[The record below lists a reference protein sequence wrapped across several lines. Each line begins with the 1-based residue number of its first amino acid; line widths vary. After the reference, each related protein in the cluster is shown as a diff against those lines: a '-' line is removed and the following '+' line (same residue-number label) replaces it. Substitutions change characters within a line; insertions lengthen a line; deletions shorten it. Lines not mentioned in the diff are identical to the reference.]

1 MMVATVYASHA
12 LNAMFPHYTFQT
24 KTTVIDL
31 FYGTFTNTMPT
42 AAIFLLLTSA
52 ALHALWNLLLKRSQ
66 EKYSAMGWQV
76 IISGVFAFFLL
87 LFTGLPPRS
96 MWTFALISMALEAV
110 YFILLSNAYSDH
122 DFSLVY
128 PIARGTAPAFL
139 MLWSILFLR
148 EKPTAAGML
157 GISMIVAGMVIIG
170 ATSLLQNRGSRLHI
184 KGVVVALSVA
194 LIISLYTLI
203 DGTAVKHGP
212 PLPYALTM
220 FMFVPALT
228 TAYNVRRLGWRQFAA
243 AWNGPRIPLILA
255 AVLGVVAYLLALI
268 AYSFAPLSYSGA
280 IREVSVVIGTFLGW
294 QFLREPMGGTR
305 VLGAAVIFAGI
316 LVIAMFG

>member
-1 MMVATVYASHA
+1 
-12 LNAMFPHYTFQT
+12 
-24 KTTVIDL
+24 
-31 FYGTFTNTMPT
+31 MPI
-42 AAIFLLLTSA
+42 AAILLLLTSA
-52 ALHALWNLLLKRSQ
+52 SLHALWNLLLKRSQ
-66 EKYSAMGWQV
+66 EKYIAMGWQV
-76 IISGVFAFFLL
+76 LLSGVFAFILL

-96 MWTFALISMALEAV
+96 MWWLALISMTLEAV

-148 EKPTAAGML
+148 EKPTGGGML
-157 GISMIVAGMVIIG
+157 GISMIVAGMVVIG
-170 ATSLLQNRGSRLHI
+170 ATSLIQNRGSKLHI
-184 KGVVVALSVA
+184 KGVIVALSVA

-212 PLPYALTM
+212 ALPYALTM
-220 FMFVPALT
+220 FMFVPVFT
-228 TAYNVRRLGWRQFAA
+228 TAYNVRRFGWKQFVAG
-243 AWNGPRIPLILA
+243 WNGPRIPLILA
-255 AVLGVVAYLLALI
+255 AALGVVAYLLALI

-305 VLGAAVIFAGI
+305 VIGAAIIFAGI